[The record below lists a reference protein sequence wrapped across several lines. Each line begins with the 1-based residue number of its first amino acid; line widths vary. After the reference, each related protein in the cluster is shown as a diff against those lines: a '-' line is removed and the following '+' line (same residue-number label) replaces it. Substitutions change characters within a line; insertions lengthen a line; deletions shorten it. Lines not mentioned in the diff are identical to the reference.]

1 MHRLQEQ
8 IDRPTTKRNAAMTE
22 VTTRSSAE
30 SRHDAHRDVRTRHLG
45 DHPLTGASRGFVA
58 GAPATMLFDPTRGR
72 EPQAS
77 MLLDPT
83 RGRELQGSANVRFDP
98 TRGREVQ
105 ANVQLDPTRGREP
118 QASLALDPTRG
129 REVQG
134 SVSVR
139 FDPTRGRELHESS
152 ANLLFMPT
160 HGHED
165 RAALAA

>member
-22 VTTRSSAE
+22 VTTSRSAE
-30 SRHDAHRDVRTRHLG
+30 SRHDAHRDVRTRTRHLG
-45 DHPLTGASRGFVA
+45 DHALTGASRGFA
-58 GAPATMLFDPTRGR
+58 APATMLFDPTRGR

-83 RGRELQGSANVRFDP
+83 RGREVHW
-98 TRGREVQ
+98 
-105 ANVQLDPTRGREP
+105 
-118 QASLALDPTRG
+118 
-129 REVQG
+129 